1 MWGRLNY
8 MIGKKTLK
16 LVLFLGVL
24 GTNSIDPSHK
34 KSFASIVL
42 ILTKMSAK
50 MKREWAIDN
59 WIQI

>member
-1 MWGRLNY
+1 MMGK
-8 MIGKKTLK
+8 KKTLK

-50 MKREWAIDN
+50 MKRE
-59 WIQI
+59 